1 MSHIERKKH
10 KKEMFV
16 HKKNYICQEKEVR
29 CFQSLVN
36 TVFVR

>member
-16 HKKNYICQEKEVR
+16 HKKKIIFVKKKR
-29 CFQSLVN
+29 LD
-36 TVFVR
+36 VFKVL